1 MWRYLIYNIYVALML
16 AVGALLVLAEDGVG
30 DVTVRDNLYRT
41 VIASQLL
48 LGDDVRVVTMD
59 VVVDADDALDHA
71 RYGANIVRHHNDCHL
86 VGEVV
91 E

>member
-1 MWRYLIYNIYVALML
+1 ML
-16 AVGALLVLAEDGVG
+16 AVGALLVFAKDGVG
-30 DVTVRDNLYRT
+30 NVTVRDNLYRT

-59 VVVDADDALDHA
+59 VVVDADDALDYA
-71 RYGANIVRHHNDCHL
+71 RHGANIVRYHNDCHL
-86 VGEVV
+86 VGQVV

>member
-1 MWRYLIYNIYVALML
+1 MF

-30 DVTVRDNLYRT
+30 NVTVRDNLYRT

-59 VVVDADDALDHA
+59 VVVDADDALDYA
-71 RYGANIVRHHNDCHL
+71 RHGANVVRHHNDCHL
-86 VGEVV
+86 VSEVV
-91 E
+91 K